1 MMYVTF
7 LERLNIVC
15 LEAEIVSDCLILGDV
30 SARDLGVQEG
40 VQLLLYTGVNIK
52 QKNSVLV

>member
-1 MMYVTF
+1 MSQL